1 MQDISA
7 FGARVILRASV
18 TFPQGVS
25 LTQFGDDTDPFDI
38 PSQELGTATMGVNGD
53 LIFASRANPIPLTIS
68 FIPNSDDDKNLDVLA
83 MANTVGRGKQ
93 SARDI
98 ITISVVYPDGSQ
110 RTFSQGKLTNAPL
123 APGASSAGRLKTR
136 AYTFAF
142 EALTKSGGA

>member
-18 TFPQGVS
+18 TFPQGVN
-25 LTQFGDDTDPFDI
+25 LTQFSDDTDPFDI
-38 PSQELGTATMGVNGD
+38 PTQEIGTATMGVNGD
-53 LIFASRANPIPLTIS
+53 MIYASKATPVPITVS
-68 FIPNSDDDKNLDVLA
+68 VIPNTDDDKNLDVLA

-98 ITISVVYPDGSQ
+98 ITITVVYPDGSQ
-110 RTFSQGKLTNAPL
+110 CTFSQGKLTNSSL

-136 AYTFAF
+136 VYTFAF
-142 EALTKSGGA
+142 EALTKSGAA